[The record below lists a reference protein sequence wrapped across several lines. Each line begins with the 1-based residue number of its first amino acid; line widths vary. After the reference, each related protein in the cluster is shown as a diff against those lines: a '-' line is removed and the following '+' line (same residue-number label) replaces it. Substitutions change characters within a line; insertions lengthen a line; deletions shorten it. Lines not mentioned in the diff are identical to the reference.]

1 MAGIIVCMAVQEKQ
15 QQTSRQTFFLAM
27 DLLQPFIQKQ
37 IVFFADFEL
46 L

>member
-1 MAGIIVCMAVQEKQ
+1 MAGIIVCMAVREKQ
-15 QQTSRQTFFLAM
+15 KQTSRQSFFFVM

>member
-1 MAGIIVCMAVQEKQ
+1 
-15 QQTSRQTFFLAM
+15 M

-46 L
+46 LWTCLRVQTIQ

>member
-1 MAGIIVCMAVQEKQ
+1 MAGIIVCMAVREKQ
-15 QQTSRQTFFLAM
+15 KLISRQSFFFVM